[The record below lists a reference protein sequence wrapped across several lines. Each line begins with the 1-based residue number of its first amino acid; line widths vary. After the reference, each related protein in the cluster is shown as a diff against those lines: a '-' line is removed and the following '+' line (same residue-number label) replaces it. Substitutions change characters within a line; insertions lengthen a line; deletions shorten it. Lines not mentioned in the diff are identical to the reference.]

1 MTEDCS
7 VLKSEKDTLATEEME
22 KEVEKKNE
30 LLEEGSDDNLPPS
43 SEDFETKTDVEKKL
57 KEKEPEYNGN
67 SECKAQERDSSPSKS
82 KDGNN
87 KADKENIIASD
98 AEISNGNRLPENE
111 ASTASKEAAS
121 EEDALLAIAEP
132 NSSTDIRSTS
142 EANTE
147 DDISIILE
155 IGKNDE
161 ASIITESGK
170 NDAASII
177 TESGK
182 NDAAGIITES
192 GKNDAAGIIT
202 ESGKNANPVESS
214 PDVEAKPKDD
224 SCTVPETMP
233 NTDASDPGADSS
245 NDEVC
250 SSMEIG
256 INAEDYFKIK
266 TLVDS
271 SDSSDTEENPS
282 TNEACPTSSTNEK
295 KRKRETSSDEDED
308 AQASAEKVSM
318 SSMAKP
324 AKKSYAE

>member
-1 MTEDCS
+1 MEKEVEKKGDKDCHDTEEMEEE
-7 VLKSEKDTLATEEME
+7 VEKESENDSTETEEME

-142 EANTE
+142 EDSTE
-147 DDISIILE
+147 DDISIIFE
-155 IGKNDE
+155 N
-161 ASIITESGK
+161 
-170 NDAASII
+170 
-177 TESGK
+177 
-182 NDAAGIITES
+182 GI
-192 GKNDAAGIIT
+192 
-202 ESGKNANPVESS
+202 NADPVESS
-214 PDVEAKPKDD
+214 SVVEAKPKDD
-224 SCTVPETMP
+224 SRTIPETKP
-233 NTDASDPGADSS
+233 NTDAIDLGAY
-245 NDEVC
+245 
-250 SSMEIG
+250 IG
-256 INAEDYFKIK
+256 NKDCASEKEEYYEDYYYDFEC
-266 TLVDS
+266 LSDNVDEES
-271 SDSSDTEENPS
+271 GNEENS
-282 TNEACPTSSTNEK
+282 TDEACPTSSTNEK

-308 AQASAEKVSM
+308 AQASAKKVLI
-318 SSMAKP
+318 SSATKLT
-324 AKKSYAE
+324 E